1 MAINLPP
8 CTVSYEARQIDDI
21 KRFCTSTR
29 GAILGIDRTF
39 NLGHC
44 YVTVTTFK
52 FLDAVRQRTN
62 EPPVFLGP
70 TYLHWDA
77 TVTTYANF
85 LHHLRVKLACNVD
98 TGITVAPDLMVG
110 SDDERALRNALA
122 MVFPKSSHLLCI
134 QHLRKNVEHYLT
146 DKIGQTSQM
155 RRRIAD
161 DIL

>member
-8 CTVSYEARQIDDI
+8 CTVSYEARQTDDI

-70 TYLHWDA
+70 T
-77 TVTTYANF
+77 
-85 LHHLRVKLACNVD
+85 
-98 TGITVAPDLMVG
+98 
-110 SDDERALRNALA
+110 
-122 MVFPKSSHLLCI
+122 
-134 QHLRKNVEHYLT
+134 
-146 DKIGQTSQM
+146 
-155 RRRIAD
+155 
-161 DIL
+161 